1 MKRQNDNTTG
11 TFKKI
16 WLRIPLVIRAILT
29 GLLISTLGVATWTI
43 IGMNLPMP
51 WSFILMIPLLV
62 IYLLYFS
69 GKFKPESTK
78 NIRVLNFRRIA
89 LPRRIWILSLLAAAF
104 IVLIEQS
111 GLVVTFRLNDF
122 PAEQFSM
129 EYSFIESIPPWAG
142 WLAIIM
148 ISLVAG
154 ICEEVGFRG
163 YMQVP
168 LEKKYSPV
176 LAISIVSV
184 VFVLMHLHQAWSGP
198 ILVHIFVLSVLFG
211 TIAYFSQSLIPGII
225 AHFVMDVC
233 NFAFWW
239 TDLGGQFDREPI
251 QSIGMDIHFILWL
264 IVLISSLI
272 AFVAILRHIRKNYNR
287 QSS

>member
-29 GLLISTLGVATWTI
+29 GLLISTVGVATWTI

-69 GKFKPESTK
+69 GRFKPESTK
-78 NIRVLNFRRIA
+78 NIRVLHFRRIS
-89 LPRRIWILSLLAAAF
+89 LPRRIWILSLLAALC

-176 LAISIVSV
+176 LAIAIVSV
-184 VFVLMHLHQAWSGP
+184 VFVLVHLHQAWSGP

-251 QSIGMDIHFILWL
+251 QSIGMDIHLILWL

-287 QSS
+287 QSL

>member
-1 MKRQNDNTTG
+1 
-11 TFKKI
+11 
-16 WLRIPLVIRAILT
+16 
-29 GLLISTLGVATWTI
+29 
-43 IGMNLPMP
+43 
-51 WSFILMIPLLV
+51 MIPLLV

>member
-176 LAISIVSV
+176 LAIAIVSV
-184 VFVLMHLHQAWSGP
+184 VFVLVHLHQAWSGP